1 VTIAESSVAA
11 ADGHNDLAAQ
21 VGAFL
26 STAKASAANGITWAE
41 FGSLLVALL
50 RLVVGAL
57 DAMPRLSGQEKKDV
71 ALSAVASLFD
81 LVASK
86 AVPLPAFA
94 LFVACRGPLRA
105 VVLALASGA
114 IDQLVPLVRLAK

>member
-1 VTIAESSVAA
+1 MTIAESSVAA
-11 ADGHNDLAAQ
+11 ADGHDDLAAQ

-26 STAKASAANGITWAE
+26 STAKASAAGGITWSE

-50 RLVVGAL
+50 RLVVSAL
-57 DAMPRLSGQEKKDV
+57 DTMPKLSGQEKHDV

-81 LVASK
+81 LVAMK

-94 LFVACRGPLRA
+94 LFAVCRGPVRA
-105 VVLALASGA
+105 LVLALASGA

>member
-1 VTIAESSVAA
+1 MTIAEASVAA
-11 ADGHNDLAAQ
+11 ADGHDDLAAQ

-26 STAKASAANGITWAE
+26 STAKASAAGGITWAE
-41 FGSLLVALL
+41 FGSLLLALL
-50 RLVVGAL
+50 RLVVSAL
-57 DAMPRLSGQEKKDV
+57 DTMPKLSGQQKKDV

-81 LVASK
+81 LVAMK

-94 LFVACRGPLRA
+94 FFVAVRVPVRA
-105 VVLALASGA
+105 LVIAIASGA